1 MNPNTS
7 FRTFN
12 YLVPSNGTTHVYLTS
27 LSASASPATGNFA
40 SLQFD
45 GVPFRPQGV
54 WIDNTNGT
62 GEAIVTI
69 QPIGFSIKVPAGAN
83 MAANFPSTENL
94 KYSVTGSGNV
104 NLFWAD
110 FPLLPTSTVSTLDLT
125 STGGV
130 LPVEIDSIAAGVIFD
145 VNLPTSP
152 TSPLYTR
159 KTAGAITAYNG
170 TVSGTETSDSI
181 VVTNN
186 VSFKKLRL
194 SLSDNATL
202 AAAGIN
208 TITVNVGGVNIF
220 SEGVFVPGTA
230 LDTTGLLWE
239 VDLDFTA
246 GEINTLTDDV
256 IITLSTALATGQLNY
271 NFYIG

>member
-1 MNPNTS
+1 MSVNTS

-12 YLVPSNGTTHVYLTS
+12 YLVPANGTTHVYLTQIA
-27 LSASASPATGNFA
+27 ASGVAASGNFA
-40 SLQFD
+40 AIQFD
-45 GVPFRPQGV
+45 GIPFRPQGV

-69 QPIGFSIKVPAGAN
+69 QPIGFSMKVPAGAN

-94 KYSVTGSGNV
+94 KYSVTGTGTV

-110 FPLLPTSTVSTLDLT
+110 FPLLPNSTVATLDLT
-125 STGGV
+125 NTGGV
-130 LPVEIDSIAAGVIFD
+130 LPVEIQSILAGTIFD
-145 VNLPTSP
+145 VSLTNTAATPV
-152 TSPLYTR
+152 YTR
-159 KTAGAITAYNG
+159 KSASAINSYNG

-220 SEGVFVPGTA
+220 SEGVFVPGAA